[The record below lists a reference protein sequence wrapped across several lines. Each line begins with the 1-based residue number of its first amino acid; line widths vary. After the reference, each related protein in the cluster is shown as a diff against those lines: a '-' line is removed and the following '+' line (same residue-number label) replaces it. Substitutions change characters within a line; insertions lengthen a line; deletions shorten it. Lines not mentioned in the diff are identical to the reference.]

1 MECPRG
7 ISLPARTPPPPLPEG
22 QFILSGWL
30 ASQPKGGGSP
40 PPVGEDLRMI
50 TGPLETVKRARKLRS
65 ELTLPEGKLWTEL
78 RTRPGG
84 FKFRRQHPAGV
95 YVLDFYCAS
104 ARLAV
109 EVDGFAHDSAQAA
122 AGDLRRSEWLRSQG
136 IATTRIPARV
146 ILDDVEPVVVRILEI
161 CAERLEALAL
171 QRAAFQRP
179 VPLHHPADGPPPRNG
194 EE

>member
-1 MECPRG
+1 
-7 ISLPARTPPPPLPEG
+7 
-22 QFILSGWL
+22 
-30 ASQPKGGGSP
+30 
-40 PPVGEDLRMI
+40 MI

-65 ELTLPEGKLWTEL
+65 ELTLPEGKLWAEL
-78 RTRPGG
+78 RKRPGV

-122 AGDLRRSEWLRSQG
+122 AKDQRRSEWLRSQG
-136 IATTRIPARV
+136 IATTRIPARL
-146 ILDDVEPVVVRILEI
+146 ILDDVEPVVVRIVEI
-161 CAERLEALAL
+161 CRVRME
-171 QRAAFQRP
+171 QVAFQRG
-179 VPLHHPADGPPPRNG
+179 VPLHHPADGPPPPQG